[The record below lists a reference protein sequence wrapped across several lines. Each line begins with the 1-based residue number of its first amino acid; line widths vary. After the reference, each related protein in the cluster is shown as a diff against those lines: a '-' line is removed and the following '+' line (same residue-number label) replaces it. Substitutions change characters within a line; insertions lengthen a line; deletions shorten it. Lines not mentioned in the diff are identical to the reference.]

1 MGLKSRM
8 ALGLSAANTEQVVG
22 MQGGVF
28 DGTYSFVTWYP
39 NWPSPE
45 SKAFVKAYLEKYGA
59 YSEAA
64 GVHYI
69 GAQVLFGGIANAN
82 SIDADPVI
90 EALEGRE
97 FDTIKGKIT
106 LRAYDHQA
114 VQTYFI
120 GKGTV
125 SSEFPVPIYEP
136 MQTYAADVVERDF
149 MPPPDPKVHP
159 VRWRKG

>member
-1 MGLKSRM
+1 MPIQSSRR
-8 ALGLSAANTEQVVG
+8 SRV
-22 MQGGVF
+22 
-28 DGTYSFVTWYP
+28 D
-39 NWPSPE
+39 
-45 SKAFVKAYLEKYGA
+45 
-59 YSEAA
+59 
-64 GVHYI
+64 
-69 GAQVLFGGIANAN
+69 
-82 SIDADPVI
+82 
-90 EALEGRE
+90 E

-120 GKGTV
+120 GKGMV

-159 VRWRKG
+159 VRWRKGQISFHIDCVVLAMNVRDGC